1 MKSASYEYGNRNE
14 EGRTMKLMKLLIK
27 IKACDIDR
35 ESTMGKENNTVCS
48 NRMKIQNT
56 NMITEEV
63 VNMTTVEYILVFKI
77 VKTAPLTVCL
87 QHACL

>member
-1 MKSASYEYGNRNE
+1 
-14 EGRTMKLMKLLIK
+14 
-27 IKACDIDR
+27 
-35 ESTMGKENNTVCS
+35 MGKENNTVCS

-63 VNMTTVEYILVFKI
+63 VNMTTVEYILVFKL